1 MRYVAGYIVFSLKK
15 KVERKTSP
23 ESKAILLLLNQFS
36 KCDSHLDEKVSLL
49 EYTSHWVDQVNRR
62 GLVIVNDQFYAFIKL
77 LEHLTRVLMNKNL
90 FIKYCGEDLR
100 KILIELFKNSGAI
113 QDNWSDLTAEL
124 RNKDLGKKVLQ
135 AIFKI

>member
-1 MRYVAGYIVFSLKK
+1 M
-15 KVERKTSP
+15 
-23 ESKAILLLLNQFS
+23 
-36 KCDSHLDEKVSLL
+36 
-49 EYTSHWVDQVNRR
+49 
-62 GLVIVNDQFYAFIKL
+62 IVNDQFYAFIKR